1 VRYKKFM
8 PIPSAISIPFYI
20 GAPIAI
26 DFCLGGAV
34 LFFWRMFRPETAAKF
49 GIVTGAGLMVGDGLW
64 QLPFG
69 ILGIAKVTQVCST
82 SPLASMSPRPVT
94 GQPCYLHALSC
105 MFNCCR
111 GGHHPFSFM
120 SIRARLLV
128 VMQRLSSADST
139 CVDLRAA
146 DLHALLQRRQHRCVC
161 VPAERD

>member
-1 VRYKKFM
+1 MYPLAQDFLLPVQYKKFM

-69 ILGIAKVTQVCST
+69 ILGIAKVTQVCFCAMRTDYIWVCIVFPS
-82 SPLASMSPRPVT
+82 RPAFA
-94 GQPCYLHALSC
+94 PCMLVGPFIITLC
-105 MFNCCR
+105 IGLGETCR
-111 GGHHPFSFM
+111 
-120 SIRARLLV
+120 
-128 VMQRLSSADST
+128 
-139 CVDLRAA
+139 
-146 DLHALLQRRQHRCVC
+146 
-161 VPAERD
+161 

>member
-1 VRYKKFM
+1 MLAVLICLFPCSLPHEWQHLRHHFYIASLAQDFLLPVQYKKFM

-69 ILGIAKVTQVCST
+69 ILGIAKVTQVCS
-82 SPLASMSPRPVT
+82 
-94 GQPCYLHALSC
+94 QPCW
-105 MFNCCR
+105 
-111 GGHHPFSFM
+111 
-120 SIRARLLV
+120 
-128 VMQRLSSADST
+128 QW
-139 CVDLRAA
+139 
-146 DLHALLQRRQHRCVC
+146 
-161 VPAERD
+161 